1 MVAQLI
7 RQARSLR
14 IQGFSPDEI
23 QSGLTAIHA
32 EGEAE
37 RARLRAT
44 PAERRRRRKR
54 YGVAVFA
61 LCLGLYDRWYMMTT
75 LRIPMG
81 DGTFQVKRTGII
93 MAASSA
99 ILIAVAIIQV
109 LTDPAR
115 ESLTDWLS
123 RRIFAGRLGRWF
135 FRATG
140 WRMGTQD
147 GTPAGATPS
156 RHGALTLLDTL
167 QGDDKKRL
175 GKAKAGL
182 ERLEGEIER
191 LERREK
197 ELESALIE
205 ARVNAPT
212 LPGGPGSRQQA
223 LLDDL
228 ERARGAASER
238 RVTILGALE
247 NIRLSLVRVKSR
259 IGTADDTEHEL
270 GEAIRLLDST
280 PP

>member
-1 MVAQLI
+1 
-7 RQARSLR
+7 
-14 IQGFSPDEI
+14 
-23 QSGLTAIHA
+23 
-32 EGEAE
+32 
-37 RARLRAT
+37 
-44 PAERRRRRKR
+44 
-54 YGVAVFA
+54 
-61 LCLGLYDRWYMMTT
+61 
-75 LRIPMG
+75 
-81 DGTFQVKRTGII
+81 

-99 ILIAVAIIQV
+99 ILIAIAIIQV

-140 WRMGTQD
+140 WRMRAQD

-175 GKAKAGL
+175 GKARVGL

-191 LERREK
+191 LQRREK
-197 ELESALIE
+197 ELDAAIIE
-205 ARVNAPT
+205 AKVNAPT
-212 LPGGPGSRQQA
+212 LPGGVSSGQQA

-228 ERARGAASER
+228 ERARRAASER
-238 RVTILGALE
+238 RVTILGTLE

-259 IGTADDTEHEL
+259 IGTADDTRREL
-270 GEAIRLLDST
+270 IEAIRLLDST